1 MLGDSF
7 AVSRLRRMTMFLQ
20 QLFNGLS
27 VGSIYA
33 LMAVGYSLIYSLL
46 NFTNFAHSLT
56 VTLGAFVAFFVTS
69 TALQNLTVGILAA
82 VAVAGAA
89 AMLIQKTAYS
99 PLLKKNVRRIY
110 LTIAGLG
117 TVTIGENLMIIGFTG
132 RFRAYPVNFSSDMI
146 SIFGASVGE
155 VDLIIF
161 LLSVVALVAVEILI
175 QKTRFGLA
183 IRGASY
189 DLNTTAIMGVNIQRL
204 ILTVFL
210 VAGSLAGLAGALL
223 GAKYTAY
230 PTLGASMT
238 NKAFVSAVVGAMILG
253 IGETMIAGYIS
264 SSLRDLFAYMM
275 LVIILIVRP
284 VGIMGRSSEDKA

>member
-1 MLGDSF
+1 
-7 AVSRLRRMTMFLQ
+7 
-20 QLFNGLS
+20 
-27 VGSIYA
+27 
-33 LMAVGYSLIYSLL
+33 
-46 NFTNFAHSLT
+46 
-56 VTLGAFVAFFVTS
+56 
-69 TALQNLTVGILAA
+69 
-82 VAVAGAA
+82 
-89 AMLIQKTAYS
+89 MLIQKTAYS

-117 TVTIGENLMIIGFTG
+117 TVTIGENLMIIGFTS
-132 RFRAYPVNFSSDMI
+132 RFRAYPVNFSGDMI

-230 PTLGASMT
+230 PMLGASMT

>member
-1 MLGDSF
+1 
-7 AVSRLRRMTMFLQ
+7 MFLQ

-210 VAGSLAGLAGALL
+210 VAGSLAGLGT
-223 GAKYTAY
+223 K
-230 PTLGASMT
+230 
-238 NKAFVSAVVGAMILG
+238 
-253 IGETMIAGYIS
+253 
-264 SSLRDLFAYMM
+264 
-275 LVIILIVRP
+275 
-284 VGIMGRSSEDKA
+284 

>member
-1 MLGDSF
+1 
-7 AVSRLRRMTMFLQ
+7 MFLQ

-189 DLNTTAIMGVNIQRL
+189 DFEYNGNYGSQYSASHPDSISCSRL
-204 ILTVFL
+204 FSRTCR
-210 VAGSLAGLAGALL
+210 GA
-223 GAKYTAY
+223 
-230 PTLGASMT
+230 PWCQ
-238 NKAFVSAVVGAMILG
+238 VHG
-253 IGETMIAGYIS
+253 IPHAWS
-264 SSLRDLFAYMM
+264 KH
-275 LVIILIVRP
+275 
-284 VGIMGRSSEDKA
+284 DK

>member
-1 MLGDSF
+1 
-7 AVSRLRRMTMFLQ
+7 MFLQ

-89 AMLIQKTAYS
+89 AMLIQKT
-99 PLLKKNVRRIY
+99 
-110 LTIAGLG
+110 
-117 TVTIGENLMIIGFTG
+117 
-132 RFRAYPVNFSSDMI
+132 
-146 SIFGASVGE
+146 
-155 VDLIIF
+155 
-161 LLSVVALVAVEILI
+161 
-175 QKTRFGLA
+175 RFGLA

-230 PTLGASMT
+230 PMLGASMT
-238 NKAFVSAVVGAMILG
+238 NKAFVSAVVGGLGSIPGAVVGAMILG

>member
-175 QKTRFGLA
+175 QKTKFGLA

-238 NKAFVSAVVGAMILG
+238 NKAFVSAVVGGLGSIPGAVVGAMILG

-284 VGIMGRSSEDKA
+284 V

>member
-1 MLGDSF
+1 
-7 AVSRLRRMTMFLQ
+7 MFLQ

-161 LLSVVALVAVEILI
+161 LLSVVALVAVEINISQLKFLYPL
-175 QKTRFGLA
+175 KTLAFPAFSPPRFGPFPSFFPLREEMRETFFRPSLQPYPEA
-183 IRGASY
+183 LRKFAWPLWWHGRKCSSWYLHQNVPAAPVHPWVLPREREGWSYMYASTDGNENHPYPRSFFGSIGIRC
-189 DLNTTAIMGVNIQRL
+189 
-204 ILTVFL
+204 
-210 VAGSLAGLAGALL
+210 
-223 GAKYTAY
+223 
-230 PTLGASMT
+230 
-238 NKAFVSAVVGAMILG
+238 
-253 IGETMIAGYIS
+253 
-264 SSLRDLFAYMM
+264 
-275 LVIILIVRP
+275 
-284 VGIMGRSSEDKA
+284 

>member
-1 MLGDSF
+1 
-7 AVSRLRRMTMFLQ
+7 MFLQ

-189 DLNTTAIMGVNIQRL
+189 DLNHRSPHGCYYGCVRQNYCYQFWHADCNR
-204 ILTVFL
+204 
-210 VAGSLAGLAGALL
+210 
-223 GAKYTAY
+223 
-230 PTLGASMT
+230 
-238 NKAFVSAVVGAMILG
+238 SAREHSKQSGCN
-253 IGETMIAGYIS
+253 
-264 SSLRDLFAYMM
+264 SSLS
-275 LVIILIVRP
+275 
-284 VGIMGRSSEDKA
+284 GGE

>member
-1 MLGDSF
+1 
-7 AVSRLRRMTMFLQ
+7 MFLQ

-56 VTLGAFVAFFVTS
+56 VTLGAFIAFFFTS
-69 TALQNLTVGILAA
+69 LVFENLAVGIL
-82 VAVAGAA
+82 VAVAIAGLAA
-89 AMLIQKTAYS
+89 VLIQKTAYN

-117 TVTIGENLMIIGFTG
+117 AVTIGENLMIIGFTG
-132 RFRAYPVNFSSDMI
+132 RFRAYPVNFSSEMI
-146 SIFGASVGE
+146 DIFGAAVGE

-161 LLSVVALVAVEILI
+161 FLSVLALIVVELMI

-183 IRGASY
+183 IRSASF
-189 DLNTTAIMGVNIQRL
+189 DLNTTAIMGVNIQKL
-204 ILTVFL
+204 ILMVFL
-210 VAGSLAGLAGALL
+210 LAGSLAGLAGAFL

-230 PTLGASMT
+230 PALGSSMT
-238 NKAFVSAVVGAMILG
+238 NKAFVSAVFGGLGSIPGAVIGAMILG
-253 IGETMIAGYIS
+253 IGETMIAGYVS
-264 SSLRDLFAYMM
+264 SSLRDLFAYLM
-275 LVIILIVRP
+275 LILILIFRP
-284 VGIMGRSSEDKA
+284 SGIMGKSSEDKA

>member
-1 MLGDSF
+1 M
-7 AVSRLRRMTMFLQ
+7 
-20 QLFNGLS
+20 
-27 VGSIYA
+27 
-33 LMAVGYSLIYSLL
+33 
-46 NFTNFAHSLT
+46 
-56 VTLGAFVAFFVTS
+56 
-69 TALQNLTVGILAA
+69 
-82 VAVAGAA
+82 
-89 AMLIQKTAYS
+89 
-99 PLLKKNVRRIY
+99 
-110 LTIAGLG
+110 TIAGLG

-238 NKAFVSAVVGAMILG
+238 NKAFVSAVVGGLGSIPGAVVGAMILG

>member
-1 MLGDSF
+1 M
-7 AVSRLRRMTMFLQ
+7 
-20 QLFNGLS
+20 
-27 VGSIYA
+27 
-33 LMAVGYSLIYSLL
+33 
-46 NFTNFAHSLT
+46 
-56 VTLGAFVAFFVTS
+56 
-69 TALQNLTVGILAA
+69 
-82 VAVAGAA
+82 
-89 AMLIQKTAYS
+89 
-99 PLLKKNVRRIY
+99 
-110 LTIAGLG
+110 
-117 TVTIGENLMIIGFTG
+117 
-132 RFRAYPVNFSSDMI
+132 
-146 SIFGASVGE
+146 
-155 VDLIIF
+155 
-161 LLSVVALVAVEILI
+161 EILI

-230 PTLGASMT
+230 PMLGASMT

>member
-1 MLGDSF
+1 
-7 AVSRLRRMTMFLQ
+7 MFLQ

-33 LMAVGYSLIYSLL
+33 LMAVGYSLTYSLL

-69 TALQNLTVGILAA
+69 TALQNLTVGILAAVA

-175 QKTRFGLA
+175 QKTKFGLA

-238 NKAFVSAVVGAMILG
+238 NKAFVSAVVGGLGSIPGAVVGAMILG

>member
-1 MLGDSF
+1 
-7 AVSRLRRMTMFLQ
+7 MFLQ

-82 VAVAGAA
+82 VAVA

-238 NKAFVSAVVGAMILG
+238 NKAFVSAVVGGLGSIPGAVVGAMILG

>member
-117 TVTIGENLMIIGFTG
+117 TVTIGENLMIIGFTS
-132 RFRAYPVNFSSDMI
+132 RFRAYPVNFSGDMI

-175 QKTRFGLA
+175 QKPDLA
-183 IRGASY
+183 LQSEGH
-189 DLNTTAIMGVNIQRL
+189 L
-204 ILTVFL
+204 
-210 VAGSLAGLAGALL
+210 
-223 GAKYTAY
+223 
-230 PTLGASMT
+230 
-238 NKAFVSAVVGAMILG
+238 MI
-253 IGETMIAGYIS
+253 
-264 SSLRDLFAYMM
+264 
-275 LVIILIVRP
+275 
-284 VGIMGRSSEDKA
+284 

>member
-1 MLGDSF
+1 
-7 AVSRLRRMTMFLQ
+7 MFLQ

-82 VAVAGAA
+82 VAGAA

-117 TVTIGENLMIIGFTG
+117 TVTIGENLMIIGFTS
-132 RFRAYPVNFSSDMI
+132 RFRAYPVNFSGDMI

-230 PTLGASMT
+230 PMLGASMT
-238 NKAFVSAVVGAMILG
+238 NKAFVSAVVGGRGSIPGAVVGAMILG

>member
-1 MLGDSF
+1 
-7 AVSRLRRMTMFLQ
+7 MFLQ

-110 LTIAGLG
+110 LTIVVEQNAKKIL
-117 TVTIGENLMIIGFTG
+117 TIAN
-132 RFRAYPVNFSSDMI
+132 RAYVMEQGRIVKSGSGQELASDSSI
-146 SIFGASVGE
+146 
-155 VDLIIF
+155 
-161 LLSVVALVAVEILI
+161 VEAYLGG
-175 QKTRFGLA
+175 R
-183 IRGASY
+183 RG
-189 DLNTTAIMGVNIQRL
+189 
-204 ILTVFL
+204 
-210 VAGSLAGLAGALL
+210 
-223 GAKYTAY
+223 K
-230 PTLGASMT
+230 
-238 NKAFVSAVVGAMILG
+238 
-253 IGETMIAGYIS
+253 
-264 SSLRDLFAYMM
+264 
-275 LVIILIVRP
+275 
-284 VGIMGRSSEDKA
+284 

>member
-1 MLGDSF
+1 
-7 AVSRLRRMTMFLQ
+7 MFLQ

-155 VDLIIF
+155 VDLIILYGDNVF
-161 LLSVVALVAVEILI
+161 EKDGIRRDRTGDGE
-175 QKTRFGLA
+175 KTRCLCGKRGIFNRDGPA
-183 IRGASY
+183 MGPQIIRQ
-189 DLNTTAIMGVNIQRL
+189 L
-204 ILTVFL
+204 
-210 VAGSLAGLAGALL
+210 
-223 GAKYTAY
+223 
-230 PTLGASMT
+230 
-238 NKAFVSAVVGAMILG
+238 
-253 IGETMIAGYIS
+253 E
-264 SSLRDLFAYMM
+264 
-275 LVIILIVRP
+275 
-284 VGIMGRSSEDKA
+284 